1 MGWLTTKN
9 QGRHTH
15 ASGLGW
21 NVCVHTSALFPDLC
35 HPPVVGC
42 LQSAK
47 MEAVK
52 RCGMFYP
59 LIAEMLA
66 NFVRYR
72 VLIQGKNCREG
83 AKAES

>member
-52 RCGMFYP
+52 RYGMFYP
-59 LIAEMLA
+59 LIAEILA

-72 VLIQGKNCREG
+72 ATDTGKKLSRG
-83 AKAES
+83 GKS